1 MLLFWYNLFNAHLV
15 SSAASMDDDVDN
27 VFNKWIIT
35 VLYR

>member
-1 MLLFWYNLFNAHLV
+1 MLLFWYNLFNAHLMSV
-15 SSAASMDDDVDN
+15 VASTDDDVGN